1 MEIFRE
7 QLEAARNEL
16 DVITEDKEELGERAE
31 DNVIEGRI
39 EDLESELERMRAQIT
54 FYKSSVFSRTALQ
67 DSTCKDT
74 MIHTKSLLAL
84 N

>member
-16 DVITEDKEELGERAE
+16 DVITEDKEELGERVE

-39 EDLESELERMRAQIT
+39 
-54 FYKSSVFSRTALQ
+54 
-67 DSTCKDT
+67 
-74 MIHTKSLLAL
+74 
-84 N
+84 